1 MDVVSGSTGNLRLL
15 SELLFTDIEPE
26 IQAGD
31 RAGREPSGR
40 GERIASVARSLTLK
54 DLEDLRLLATAN
66 HVIVR
71 TFAPLASILETEG
84 QSKEAGWLREV
95 LREEQTRIDHALGF
109 LSHICAVLESTGL
122 KATVIKSLDHW
133 PDLGSDLDLY
143 TDADPGELVAVMRAM
158 FNARV
163 DDRSWGDRLANKWN
177 FVIPGLP
184 ELVEIHVGRLGQT
197 GEQIAITRSLSKH
210 ARETMF
216 GRYALRVTAPED
228 RIVISTLQRMYR
240 HFYIRLCDV
249 ADNARLLDNNLVEF
263 EYLHSLSAEAG
274 LWCGVATYLGIVSDY
289 VEAYRGYGAPLS
301 SLVKGSVK
309 FGMEKVRFRN
319 QFLRV
324 PILPQS
330 LNLYAGELK
339 ALLLRGDFRNTLRLS
354 LLPGL
359 ATAAAVEQKLTGNDK
374 GVW

>member
-1 MDVVSGSTGNLRLL
+1 MDVVSGSTGNLGLL
-15 SELLFTDIEPE
+15 SQLLFTE
-26 IQAGD
+26 IDSGTRAEE
-31 RAGREPSGR
+31 RAEREAAGRWEP
-40 GERIASVARSLTLK
+40 IASLARSLTLK
-54 DLEDLRLLATAN
+54 DLEDLRSLATTN

-71 TFAPLASILETEG
+71 TFGPLASILEIQG
-84 QSKEAGWLREV
+84 KSKETAWLREV
-95 LREEQTRIDHALGF
+95 TREEQTRIDHALGF
-109 LSHICAVLESTGL
+109 LAHICTVLESAGCR
-122 KATVIKSLDHW
+122 ATVIKSLDHW

-143 TDADPGELVAVMRAM
+143 TDAEASELVTVMRAM

-163 DDRSWGDRLANKWN
+163 DDRSWGDRLASKWN

-197 GEQIAITRSLSKH
+197 GEQIAITRSLSKR
-210 ARETMF
+210 AREAMF
-216 GRYALRVTAPED
+216 GRYSLRVTAPED

-240 HFYIRLCDV
+240 HFYIRLCDI

-263 EYLHSLSAEAG
+263 EYLHALSSEAG
-274 LWCGVATYLGIVSDY
+274 LWDGVATYLGIVSDY
-289 VEAYRGYGAPLS
+289 VAAYRGYGAPLS

-309 FGMEKVRFRN
+309 FGIEKVSFRN

-339 ALLLRGDFRNTLRLS
+339 TLLLRGDFRNTLRLS